1 MKKAL
6 LVLIFVI
13 FCLSDAYAFLSKS
26 NETDP
31 NACPFLLT
39 AKDLQIYTIKLDLSG
54 DAEKAY
60 KKKWINGAYDIKYEY
75 DRRDSEIFDPLFF
88 SSKLEIDKSI
98 ANAKETYRNGLKVM
112 TKVSAAAGM
121 SCNEIKNEIQWG
133 DESYYAI
140 RMKAGNPVGMLFSGR
155 LKNKVYTII
164 MAGLYSSDHRLLT
177 DLVVPKLQLIDN
189 FQIEK

>member
-26 NETDP
+26 NEIDP
-31 NACPFLLT
+31 NAYPFLLT

-121 SCNEIKNEIQWG
+121 SCKEIKNTIQWG
-133 DESYYAI
+133 DENYYAI
-140 RMKAGNPVGMLFSGR
+140 RMKAGNPVGMIFSGR